1 MPSVLVTGGA
11 GYIGSHCVRQLL
23 GQGWHVVVLDDF
35 STGFKHF
42 LLSEEWVEGSIL
54 DKRRVKQ
61 ILRDYD
67 ISAVMHFAACA
78 YVGESVENPEKYYL
92 NNVHGTHQLL
102 SAMRE
107 EGVNQFIFSSSCAT
121 YGTPQKLPLTEDHP
135 LNPVNP
141 YGFTKRVVEH
151 MLADYS
157 SAYDLNYVSLRYFN
171 AAGADPNGQL
181 GECHDPET
189 HLIPLILQVATGERE
204 HITVFGTDYDTKDG
218 TCVRD
223 YIHINDI
230 SQAHLLALDYLQQGG
245 ASDVFNIGT
254 EVGNTV
260 REVITACEKVTGK
273 TITVIEGQRRPGDP
287 PALVASAEKIRRIL
301 KWQAQYTDLDAII
314 ETAWAWEQ
322 KKPARL
328 TESKA
333 ETERTAP

>member
-1 MPSVLVTGGA
+1 MSMSNVLVTGGA

-23 GQGWHVVVLDDF
+23 GQGWRAVVLDDF
-35 STGFKHF
+35 STGFKD
-42 LLSEEWVEGSIL
+42 LLISDEWVEGSTL

-78 YVGESVENPEKYYL
+78 YVGESVENPEKYYE
-92 NNVHGTHQLL
+92 NNVQGTLRLL

-121 YGTPQKLPLTEDHP
+121 YGVPNQLPLTEDHP

-141 YGFTKRVVEH
+141 YGFTKRVVEQ
-151 MLADYS
+151 MLADFS
-157 SAYDLNYVSLRYFN
+157 VAYDLNYVSLRYFN
-171 AAGADPNGQL
+171 AAGADPGGQL

-204 HITVFGTDYDTKDG
+204 NITVFGTDYDTKDG

-230 SQAHLLALDYLQQGG
+230 GKAHLLALKYLQGG
-245 ASDVFNIGT
+245 GTSDVFNIGT

-260 REVITACEKVTGK
+260 REVILACEKVTGK
-273 TITVIEGQRRPGDP
+273 SITMVVGERRPGDP

-301 KWQAQYTDLDAII
+301 KWEPEYTDLESIV

-322 KKPARL
+322 KRTQVL
-328 TESKA
+328 S
-333 ETERTAP
+333 ETAG